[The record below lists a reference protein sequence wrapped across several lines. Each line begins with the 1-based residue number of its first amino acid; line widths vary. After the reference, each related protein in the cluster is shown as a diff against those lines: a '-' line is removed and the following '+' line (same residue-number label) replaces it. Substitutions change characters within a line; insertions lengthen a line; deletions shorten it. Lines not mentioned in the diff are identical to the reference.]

1 MAQAPDAEQLQAYLA
16 DVATTIE
23 TMRARIQHLES
34 QAPPREVNPTPPTIP
49 NPIESQFA
57 TLLQH
62 LQSMTLT
69 PSSSFTLPLSGNP
82 PLRSEKHPDPSV
94 YTGQAADLERFISQL
109 NNKLEANA
117 DRYPT
122 ERERVIYAYSRLEGK
137 AAQDLQGYF
146 RPGSN
151 GILTVNS
158 FVEHLER
165 RYGDPFKSVTARA
178 AWLDLRQRNM
188 SFTDFLTQ
196 FENLANIAGISDP
209 QRMKEQLEHAMSR
222 EMKRHLIYQ
231 VPYPETFH
239 ALAAR
244 CSQIES
250 LEKLVNRTSSATATA
265 TTPRHQPAVPTATRT
280 ETAMTRRPL
289 HPTTQ
294 LISPTSPATGAN
306 ATPVVERTTT
316 HGGNLM
322 DLSRNRGPLS
332 QEEKQRR
339 RDNNLCLYCGGIGH
353 IARECPNRTTRI
365 AEMELADLEV
375 NDQSGKE

>member
-1 MAQAPDAEQLQAYLA
+1 MSQAPDAEQLQAYLA

-69 PSSSFTLPLSGNP
+69 PSSSFTLLLSGNL

-146 RPGSN
+146 RRGSN

-231 VPYPETFH
+231 VPYPETFQ

-244 CSQIES
+244 CLQIES
-250 LEKLVNRTSSATATA
+250 REKLVNRSLNATATA
-265 TTPRHQPAVPTATRT
+265 TTPRHQPALPTATRT
-280 ETAMTRRPL
+280 ET
-289 HPTTQ
+289 
-294 LISPTSPATGAN
+294 

-353 IARECPNRTTRI
+353 IARECPNRATRI
-365 AEMELADLEV
+365 AEMELADIEV